1 MHTQSHMFSVAH
13 IYPCSGL
20 DASGP
25 RVGVSPFCI
34 KCFFRKVYSV
44 PQNATPPCPHRGGL
58 LGLSVSPPSAPPLA
72 LTAVLQPLTP
82 QAVVHHI
89 STFRNQPVDPTVPPA
104 QALCWELPGTC
115 PPQLGLLHGPHPKP
129 CDLRSFS
136 LVTKPCQPPSQTLA
150 KFPLNREM
158 HTLPGSAMLQATSQ
172 TSASSWGLKPLYVCA
187 QTGASVGKDPGG
199 GWGQE
204 ALPTATTY
212 SSLDQQSQHRIAPAS
227 LPPHPSPIY
236 LPAAHPLDLSKD
248 PGGEGSVLPPN
259 K

>member
-1 MHTQSHMFSVAH
+1 MRS
-13 IYPCSGL
+13 
-20 DASGP
+20 SGP
-25 RVGVSPFCI
+25 QCFPSLYSSPGFDNC
-34 KCFFRKVYSV
+34 
-44 PQNATPPCPHRGGL
+44 PPATDPSSSGPPHL
-58 LGLSVSPPSAPPLA
+58 
-72 LTAVLQPLTP
+72 
-82 QAVVHHI
+82 HI
-89 STFRNQPVDPTVPPA
+89 QKPTVDPTVLPA

-115 PPQLGLLHGPHPKP
+115 PPELWLLHGPHPKP

-158 HTLPGSAMLQATSQ
+158 HTSPGSAMLQATSQ

-212 SSLDQQSQHRIAPAS
+212 SSLDQQSQHRIAPVS
-227 LPPHPSPIY
+227 LPSMPLPHLPTCCPPPRSQQRPWRRGASPS
-236 LPAAHPLDLSKD
+236 SK
-248 PGGEGSVLPPN
+248 
-259 K
+259 